1 MLREPIAIIGIGC
14 RFPGANNPDQFW
26 QLLRD
31 GVDAITEIPPNR
43 WKQDSIYAGNS
54 QTFATGNKRVGGFL
68 KSVDLFDPHF
78 FKISSREAYSI
89 DPQQRL
95 LLEVAWEALEDA
107 GQVPEQIAGS
117 STGVFVGVSSREY
130 AQIVFNNSFDNPYA
144 ATGTNPSLTANRI
157 SYFFDFR
164 GPSLGIN
171 TACSSS
177 LVAVDLAC
185 RSLWHGDIS
194 LALAGGVQ
202 LMLLPS
208 GTNSLAKA
216 GMLSPTNRCKTFDA
230 SADGYVRGEG
240 AGLVGLKLLSQ
251 AQADGDRIYALIRGS
266 AVNQDGRSNGLTAPN
281 LKAQEAVL
289 KAAYQQAGVSPGMI
303 QYVEAHGTGTSLGD
317 PIEMKSL
324 GAILVQGRAKAN
336 YCAVGS
342 VKTNIGHL
350 EAAAG
355 IAGLI
360 KVALSLKHGQIPPS
374 LHFHKPNPYIPFH
387 KLPLRV
393 QQTLEPWPKRDE
405 PALAGV
411 SSFGFGGTN
420 AHVVLEEAPLQ
431 DAPSQNHSDRFPSV
445 VTLSANSETALQELA
460 QRYQNWL
467 SEHSTV
473 SLPQISFTTNT
484 KRSHFKHRLAIVGDS
499 TLTLSEKLKTFIAG
513 QETAGVIS
521 QTVKRNNCFK
531 IAFLFTGQGS
541 QYLNMGRELYE
552 TQPIFR
558 ACLDQCAQ
566 LLVPYLE
573 KPLLEVLYCQPE
585 EISPL
590 NETAYTQ
597 PALFALE
604 YALFKLWESWGIKP
618 DAVMGH
624 SVGEYVAACVA
635 GIFSLEDGL
644 KLIATRS
651 RLMQALP
658 QDGEMVAVLADEG
671 KVSTVIKVYG
681 DQISFAALNSPESV
695 VISGER
701 QVMRKIVAVLEAE
714 GIKTKKLK
722 LSHAFYSPLIEPML
736 ADFEKVA
743 QQISYF
749 PPQINLISNLTGQP
763 VTDEIA
769 SGQYWCRHIR
779 QPVQFAASMNTLN
792 EQGYNI
798 FIECGPK
805 PILLGMGCQC
815 VPESVGLWLPSLRL
829 GQENGQTI
837 VESLAKLYV
846 QGVKID
852 WSGFHQNSFIC
863 PVSLP
868 TYPFQ
873 RQSYWVEIQQNKLLF
888 EQQNSLPLWESLV
901 EAGRNQSQQGPLDLA
916 LSTQGSKLQALDR
929 LTTAYIINALQ
940 VLGLYSQPGER
951 YSVDSLLTQFK
962 ILPIYQKLL
971 YRWLTRLTSVGVLQ
985 QEQEEFIN
993 AHPLP
998 KDSVKTELLNRDKEP
1013 SLNKSKLLEFLALCG
1028 ENLADVLIGKIN
1040 PVDLLFPGGSLE
1052 IAEEIYQNSPEA
1064 RYFNGIIKAVL
1075 ESIIKVLPS
1084 NKPLRILEIGAGT
1097 GGTTASLL
1105 PVLPRDR
1112 TKYTYSDLSD
1122 LFLIQ
1127 AKHKFKAYPFIEYN
1141 LLNIE
1146 QDPQEQGYK
1155 LDDFDVIVAVNVLHA
1170 TQDLEKTLQNVYS
1183 LLAPNGLLL
1192 IGEVTHPQTW
1202 LDITFG
1208 LFEGWQRHDDS
1219 VRQDT
1224 PLLAKEQWKKVLYS
1238 QGFEKVVAFPEIGS
1252 LAESLGQH
1260 ILVAQTS
1267 ENVTLKP
1274 ENILQYNQEAIYPFK
1289 TSLTSSPSEIIAEQN
1304 LTRHELLSV
1313 NSQKQQFLLTS
1324 YLKKQVAKLVEI
1336 SDSSVDVYQPFN
1348 HLGFDSLMAVWLINR
1363 LKSDLELDI
1372 PTSKLMEGLNIDQLV
1387 KLIREQLAL
1396 ASLIPTDSFSLDSNN
1411 DMEKIIL

>member
-1 MLREPIAIIGIGC
+1 MLREPIAITGIGC
-14 RFPGANNPDQFW
+14 RFPGANNPEQFW
-26 QLLRD
+26 QLLRK
-31 GVDAITEIPPNR
+31 GVDAITEIPTNR
-43 WKQDSIYAGNS
+43 WEQDSIYAGNAHNCE
-54 QTFATGNKRVGGFL
+54 TVNKRVGGFIE
-68 KSVDLFDPHF
+68 SVDLFDPHF
-78 FKISSREAYSI
+78 FKISPREAASI
-89 DPQQRL
+89 DPQHRL

-130 AQIVFNNSFDNPYA
+130 AQIVFNNPFDNPYA
-144 ATGTNPSLTANRI
+144 VIGTNPSLAANRI

-164 GPSLGIN
+164 GLSLGIN

-185 RSLWHGDIS
+185 RSLWRGDSS
-194 LALAGGVQ
+194 LALAGGVN

-208 GTNSLAKA
+208 ATNSLAKA

-240 AGLVGLKLLSQ
+240 GGLVILKPLSK

-281 LKAQEAVL
+281 LKAQEAVF

-324 GAILVQGRAKAN
+324 GAILVEDRPKAD

-393 QQTLEPWPKRDE
+393 QQTLEPWSQRDE

-411 SSFGFGGTN
+411 SSFSFGGTN

-431 DAPSQNHSDRFPSV
+431 DAPSQNHSERFPSV
-445 VTLSANSETALQELA
+445 VTLSANSEKTLHELA

-484 KRSHFKHRLAIVGDS
+484 KRSHFRHRLAIVADS

-521 QTVKRNNCFK
+521 QTAESNNCFK

-558 ACLDQCAQ
+558 AWLDQCAQ
-566 LLVPYLE
+566 LLRPYLE

-585 EISPL
+585 KISPL

-624 SVGEYVAACVA
+624 SFGEYVAACVA
-635 GIFSLEDGL
+635 GVFSLEDGL

-658 QDGEMVAVLADEG
+658 QDGEMVAVLANER
-671 KVSTVIKVYG
+671 KVSTVIKVYEN
-681 DQISFAALNSPESV
+681 QVSLAALNGLESV

-701 QVMRKIVAVLEAE
+701 QAIKNIVATLEAE
-714 GIKTKKLK
+714 GIKTKALK
-722 LSHAFYSPLIEPML
+722 VSQAFHSPLMEQML
-736 ADFEKVA
+736 TDFEKIA
-743 QQISYF
+743 QQVSYF
-749 PPQINLISNLTGQP
+749 PPQINLISNLTGQS

-769 SGQYWCRHIR
+769 SSQYWCRHIR

-798 FIECGPK
+798 FIECGSK
-805 PILLGMGCQC
+805 PILLGMGSQC
-815 VPESVGLWLPSLRL
+815 VPESAGLWLPSLRL

-846 QGVKID
+846 QGVNID
-852 WSGFHQNSFIC
+852 WSGFHQNSLI
-863 PVSLP
+863 PPISLP

-873 RQSYWVEIQQNKLLF
+873 RQSYWVELHQNKPLF
-888 EQQNSLPLWESLV
+888 EKQNSLPLWESLV

-916 LSTQGSKLQALDR
+916 LPTQPSKLQALDR

-940 VLGLYSQPGER
+940 VLGLYCQPGER
-951 YSVDSLLTQFK
+951 YSVDSLLTQWK

-971 YRWLTRLTSVGVLQ
+971 YRWLIRLTSVGVLQ

-993 AHPLP
+993 SHPLP
-998 KDSVKTELLNRDKEP
+998 KDSVKTELNWAKYP
-1013 SLNKSKLLEFLALCG
+1013 SLSKSKLLEFINLCG

-1052 IAEEIYQNSPEA
+1052 IAEGIYQNSPEA
-1064 RYFNGIIKAVL
+1064 RYFNGISKAVL

-1105 PVLPRDR
+1105 PILPKNR
-1112 TKYTYSDLSD
+1112 TKYIYSDLSD

-1127 AKHKFKAYPFIEYN
+1127 AKHKFKAYPFIEYK

-1146 QDPQEQGYK
+1146 QDPKEQGYNFY
-1155 LDDFDVIVAVNVLHA
+1155 DFDVIIAVNVLHA

-1183 LLAPNGLLL
+1183 LLVPNGILL
-1192 IGEVTHPQTW
+1192 IGEVTHPQAW

-1208 LFEGWQRHDDS
+1208 LLEGWQRYDDL

-1224 PLLAKEQWKKVLYS
+1224 PLLSKEQWEKTLYS
-1238 QGFEKVVAFPEIGS
+1238 QQFEKVVAFPQIGS
-1252 LAESLGQH
+1252 LAENLGQH

-1267 ENVTLKP
+1267 ENIAFNP
-1274 ENILQYNQEAIYPFK
+1274 ENILQNNQDAIYSFK
-1289 TSLTSSPSEIIAEQN
+1289 TSLTSSPSEIIAEPN

-1313 NSQKQQFLLTS
+1313 NSQKQQLLLTS
-1324 YLKKQVAKLVEI
+1324 YLKKQVTKLVEI

-1348 HLGFDSLMAVWLINR
+1348 HLGFDSLMAVWLTNR
-1363 LKSDLELDI
+1363 LKSDLEVDLS
-1372 PTSKLMEGLNIDQLV
+1372 TSKLMEGLSIDQLA

-1396 ASLIPTDSFSLDSNN
+1396 TSIIPTDYSPLDSNS
-1411 DMEKIIL
+1411 DMEEIIL